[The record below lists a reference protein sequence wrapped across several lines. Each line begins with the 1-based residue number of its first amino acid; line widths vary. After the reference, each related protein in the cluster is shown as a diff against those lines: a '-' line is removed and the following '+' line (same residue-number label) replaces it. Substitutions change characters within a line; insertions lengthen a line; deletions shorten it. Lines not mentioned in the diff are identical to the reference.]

1 MGIIDFDDVSYSY
14 DGKTLAL
21 NGLSLQVEEGSFVC
35 VLGGNGS
42 GKSTLARHVDALL
55 VPDAGEVRVLGCN
68 TSDRANLYEVR
79 SNSGL
84 VFQNPDDQIVAT
96 IVEDD
101 VAFGPENLGVPSE
114 ELPERVKGALAK
126 VGLQG
131 FEKRE
136 TFALSGGQKQ
146 RVAIAGALA
155 MKPRI
160 LVLDEASAML
170 DPRGRKGLLKLCRQ
184 LNEAGITIVLITHF
198 MDEAAEADKVIVLE
212 SGKVA
217 LEGEPDEV
225 LTQAR
230 RLQALA
236 LEVPFATSM
245 SLALQDA
252 GVPVETCVE
261 EAALETQLRKM
272 LGTMPEP
279 SASVRIDE
287 RLTQVA
293 EDGDPI
299 IALDN
304 VSFSYASKQA
314 RKRQGC
320 GSATA
325 EAIDGHGRNGCS
337 GGSDSAKPA
346 WGDEANSLWAL
357 KDVSFVLREGDFLG
371 IAGHTGSGKSTLT
384 QLMAGLIYPDAGEVL
399 AHGRN
404 LASKQ
409 NMHDVRRSVGLV
421 FQYPEHQ
428 LFAPTVFED
437 VAFGPR
443 NLGLSHEEA
452 EERVRTALQLVHL
465 DPDEVGTKSPFELS
479 GGQQRRVA
487 LAGVLA
493 MRPSVLILD
502 EPTAG
507 LDPRAHRLFLNLI
520 AELHESS
527 NAATVLVSHNM
538 DDIAELCNRVLLLNK
553 GNLVAD
559 GRPALIF
566 SDEEAIRGIGLGVP
580 HTVHLANALGMGISF
595 QEIPTIGQLAMRIGE
610 EWARGQ
616 AGDAR

>member
-1 MGIIDFDDVSYSY
+1 MGIIDFENVSYSY

-21 NGLSLQVEEGSFVC
+21 DGLSLQVEEGSFVC

-55 VPDAGEVRVLGCN
+55 VPDAGDVRVLGRL
-68 TSDRANLYEVR
+68 TSDRANLYEIR

-96 IVEDD
+96 VVEDD
-101 VAFGPENLGVPSE
+101 VAFGPENLGVPSA
-114 ELPERVKGALAK
+114 ELPERVKDALAK

-198 MDEAAEADKVIVLE
+198 MDEAAEADRVIVLE
-212 SGKVA
+212 GGKVA
-217 LEGEPDEV
+217 LEGGPDEV
-225 LTQAR
+225 FTQAR
-230 RLQALA
+230 RLQELA

-245 SLALQDA
+245 SLALQDT
-252 GVPVETCVE
+252 GVPVGTYIEGDALEAQLAKMLDATPGESASGERVARTE
-261 EAALETQLRKM
+261 RPSEAA
-272 LGTMPEP
+272 
-279 SASVRIDE
+279 S
-287 RLTQVA
+287 
-293 EDGDPI
+293 PI
-299 IALDN
+299 ITLER

-314 RKRQGC
+314 RKQAARKVASGH
-320 GSATA
+320 GNGA
-325 EAIDGHGRNGCS
+325 EA
-337 GGSDSAKPA
+337 GSSRPA
-346 WGDEANSLWAL
+346 WGDEADSLWAVQ
-357 KDVSFVLREGDFLG
+357 DVSFVLREGDFLG

-384 QLMAGLIYPDAGEVL
+384 QLMAGLIHPDAGEVL
-399 AHGRN
+399 AHGRS
-404 LASKQ
+404 LADKQ
-409 NMHDVRRSVGLV
+409 NLHEARRSVGLV

-452 EERVRTALQLVHL
+452 EGRVRAALKLVHL
-465 DPDEVGTKSPFELS
+465 DADAIGQKSPFELS

-493 MRPSVLILD
+493 MKPSVLILD

-507 LDPRAHRLFLNLI
+507 LDPRAHRLFLELI

-527 NAATVLVSHNM
+527 NAATVMVSHNM
-538 DDIAELCNRVLLLNK
+538 DDIAALCNRVLLLNR
-553 GNLVAD
+553 GEVVAD
-559 GRPALIF
+559 GEPALIF
-566 SDEEAIRGIGLGVP
+566 SDETAIQRIGLGVP
-580 HTVHLANALGMGISF
+580 HTVHLANALGLMGSF
-595 QEIPTIGQLAMRIGE
+595 AGIPTIGQLATRIGE
-610 EWARGQ
+610 EWARTQ